1 MTKVEWKQHQVAV
14 TSKYL
19 GRMPETHKQAMELE
33 GRIQVARKKALE
45 LAEEH
50 QVEVDELDLPI
61 NFFSQLKSETDG
73 GTDKSVV
80 KPRSLTP
87 KKCPRTWIQRS
98 YIIFIHLHPALGAQD
113 AEFTGTHTRVKINTL
128 KGWLTKPIMVS
139 CWLPVVSSFRAC
151 NVLSAMP
158 PMYRDCFQEVDEDST
173 VSVKKF
179 KRKANRFKG
188 QMQINFTGNQVS
200 VLLFFIVIISL
211 N

>member
-1 MTKVEWKQHQVAV
+1 
-14 TSKYL
+14 
-19 GRMPETHKQAMELE
+19 
-33 GRIQVARKKALE
+33 LE

-179 KRKANRFKG
+179 KRRANRFKG
-188 QMQINFTGNQVS
+188 QM
-200 VLLFFIVIISL
+200 
-211 N
+211 

>member
-33 GRIQVARKKALE
+33 GRLQDARKKAFE

-61 NFFSQLKSETDG
+61 NFFSQLKSATDG

-87 KKCPRTWIQRS
+87 KSCPRTWIQRS

-113 AEFTGTHTRVKINTL
+113 AKFTSTLTGVKINTL

-139 CWLPVVSSFRAC
+139 CWLPKVSSLKAR
-151 NVLSAMP
+151 NVLSPMP
-158 PMYRDCFQEVDEDST
+158 PMY
-173 VSVKKF
+173 
-179 KRKANRFKG
+179 
-188 QMQINFTGNQVS
+188 
-200 VLLFFIVIISL
+200 
-211 N
+211 